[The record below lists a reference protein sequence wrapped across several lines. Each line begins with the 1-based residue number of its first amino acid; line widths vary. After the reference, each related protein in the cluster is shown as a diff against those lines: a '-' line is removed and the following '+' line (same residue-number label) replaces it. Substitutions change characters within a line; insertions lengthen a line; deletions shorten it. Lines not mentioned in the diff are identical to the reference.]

1 MSHAPV
7 LLNEAIAA
15 LAPADGEVHV
25 DATFG
30 GGGYT
35 SAILAA
41 SDCKVIAIDRDPEA
55 IARGQDM
62 QAESGGRLRLLA
74 GAFGALGDLVG
85 ADIDGVVFDFGV
97 SSFQLDTPARGFSF
111 RFEAPLDMRM
121 SLHGPHAGDAINEL
135 SEAAIAQA
143 IFVYGDEPGSR
154 RIARALVATRRN
166 GKIETT
172 AQLADIVEKALGGR
186 RGARTHPATRT
197 FQALRMLVNDE
208 LGQIAKGLL
217 QSEQRLKSGGRL
229 VCVSFHSLEDR
240 LVKTFLTTRTK
251 QVPQGSRYA
260 PIQALIAPASFQT
273 PTRKAKA
280 PEGDETAANPRAR
293 SAKMRVGVRTDAP
306 PFPDAT
312 WTDPAPVARQEWE
325 RLL

>member
-1 MSHAPV
+1 MSHTPV
-7 LLNEAIAA
+7 LLAEAIAA
-15 LAPADGEVHV
+15 LAPAAGEVHV

-35 SAILAA
+35 RAILAA
-41 SDCKVIAIDRDPEA
+41 SACDVIAIDRDPEA
-55 IARGQDM
+55 IARGKDLE
-62 QAESGGRLRLLA
+62 AESGGRLLLRA
-74 GAFGALGDLVG
+74 GAFGALGEIVG
-85 ADIDGVVFDFGV
+85 RDVDGVVFDFGV

-111 RFEAPLDMRM
+111 RFDAPLDMRM

-135 SEAAIAQA
+135 SEAALAQA

-166 GKIETT
+166 CAIATT
-172 AQLADIVEKALGGR
+172 AQLAELVEKALGGR

-217 QSEQRLKSGGRL
+217 DAEARLKPGGRL

-240 LVKTFLTTRTK
+240 LVKGFLTARTK
-251 QVPQGSRYA
+251 QTAQGSRYA
-260 PIQALIAPASFQT
+260 PVQELAAAASFQT
-273 PTRKAKA
+273 PARKAKA
-280 PEGDETAANPRAR
+280 PEGEETAANPRAR
-293 SAKMRVGVRTDAP
+293 SAKLRVGVRTNAP
-306 PFPDAT
+306 PFPDAG
-312 WTDPAPVARQEWE
+312 WTDPAPLARQEWE
-325 RLL
+325 RLR